1 MKFYLDADLSP
12 KIAELLRRR
21 GFDAVS
27 AFELQK
33 AQSSDQEQLDLAT
46 REGRC
51 LVTMNARDFIAL
63 SHGAIRRQVPHA
75 GMILCPPSL
84 RGSEY
89 RAIAEALIRVA
100 NLYPGG
106 LGGYDVIYL
115 D

>member
-1 MKFYLDADLSP
+1 MKFYLDANLSP

-27 AFELQK
+27 AFEVKK
-33 AQSSDQEQLDLAT
+33 AQSSDQEQLDSAA

-51 LVTMNARDFIAL
+51 LVTKDARHFILL
-63 SHGAIRRQVPHA
+63 SQQAVRRHVPHA
-75 GMILCPPSL
+75 GMILCPPSM
-84 RGSEY
+84 RGDEFG
-89 RAIAEALIRVA
+89 AIADALIQVA
-100 NLYPGG
+100 DRYPAG

>member
-12 KIAELLRRR
+12 KIADLLRRR

-27 AFELQK
+27 AFDLHK
-33 AQSSDQEQLDLAT
+33 AQSSDQEQLDFSS

-51 LVTMNARDFIAL
+51 LVTKNTRDFIAL
-63 SHGAIRRQVPHA
+63 SEEAVRRQVPHA
-75 GMILCPPSL
+75 GIILCPRSI
-84 RGSEY
+84 RGSEI
-89 RAIAEALIRVA
+89 RAIADALIRIA
-100 NLYPGG
+100 ERYPGG